1 MPDVS
6 RKQSPPR
13 PSSGGGGGACVEV
26 ALISLLRFDRQLI
39 HLLWERIF
47 KLNAHFV
54 AVVLLM
60 AVRGTHFPLVAAATD
75 IRDLN
80 HLFR

>member
-13 PSSGGGGGACVEV
+13 PSSGGGGACVEV
-26 ALISLLRFDRQLI
+26 ALISLLRFDRQLVYV
-39 HLLWERIF
+39 LWERIF

-60 AVRGTHFPLVAAATD
+60 VVRGTHFPPVAAATGT
-75 IRDLN
+75 RDLN